1 MTTKPS
7 KDRLREIER
16 ALADDYE
23 IVKNLRKNH
32 GSLSEEKIR
41 EKLDDLQSDRIDPKR
56 SGG

>member
-7 KDRLREIER
+7 KDRLREMER

-32 GSLSEEKIR
+32 SSMTEDEIR
-41 EKLDDLQSDRIDPKR
+41 EKLDELQSDRIDPKQ
-56 SGG
+56 GED

>member
-32 GSLSEEKIR
+32 GSMTGDEIR
-41 EKLDDLQSDRIDPKR
+41 EKLDELQSDRIDPKQ
-56 SGG
+56 GED

>member
-7 KDRLREIER
+7 KDRLREMER

-32 GSLSEEKIR
+32 GSMTEDEIR
-41 EKLDDLQSDRIDPKR
+41 EKLDGLQSDRIDPKQ
-56 SGG
+56 GED